1 MHVVQVLVSLN
12 LGGSEL
18 VAVELTEHLAA
29 AGHRVTVI
37 AADGPLG
44 DRVRASGAAHLDWPV
59 GRKRLGTLRYIARLR
74 DWLSAER
81 PDILHL
87 HSRLPAWISRLA
99 LRGRAEGRRP
109 FEAHYDGRVV
119 GGRMMD
125 IADKIA
131 RSL

>member
-44 DRVRASGAAHLDWPV
+44 ERAVIAHLD
-59 GRKRLGTLRYIARLR
+59 
-74 DWLSAER
+74 DAER
-81 PDILHL
+81 
-87 HSRLPAWISRLA
+87 A
-99 LRGRAEGRRP
+99 LRGE
-109 FEAHYDGRVV
+109 V
-119 GGRMMD
+119 GTQIHSG
-125 IADKIA
+125 
-131 RSL
+131 